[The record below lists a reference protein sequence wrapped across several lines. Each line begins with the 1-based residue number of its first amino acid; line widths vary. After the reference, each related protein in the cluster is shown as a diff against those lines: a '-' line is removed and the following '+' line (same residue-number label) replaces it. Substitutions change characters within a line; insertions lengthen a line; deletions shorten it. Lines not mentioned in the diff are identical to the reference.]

1 MTVSFFF
8 LVGFKVNFLSVNGDW
23 AGVVAAGVGI
33 RVGISCGWDCANKL
47 LLVFIEVKENIF
59 NGELISRRGWEVVP
73 NGSTW
78 KVELVAGG

>member
-1 MTVSFFF
+1 
-8 LVGFKVNFLSVNGDW
+8 
-23 AGVVAAGVGI
+23 
-33 RVGISCGWDCANKL
+33 
-47 LLVFIEVKENIF
+47 LVFIEVKENIF